1 MKRPAS
7 QRLLKLRRRSACARA
22 GNSVRGGVLLS
33 SGVIARPAEAAAQP
47 VVGRVMRAKLGFIAL
62 AIGSSACAPGGE
74 ESPPAAAEAEWQTLF
89 DGSGFDGWRRIGDAN
104 WQLTEGAVAADS
116 GTGFLLTQA
125 AYGDFDLELEFWVT
139 PDANSGV
146 FIRCADPSEI
156 GAATCY
162 EVNIFDQRPDPAY
175 RTGAIVDVAEPKVM
189 LDTGGQWNRYEIA
202 AHGRHLVVKLNGQ
215 TTVDTNDDKL
225 AAGPF
230 ALQYG
235 AGRVMF
241 RNVRIRAN

>member
-1 MKRPAS
+1 
-7 QRLLKLRRRSACARA
+7 
-22 GNSVRGGVLLS
+22 
-33 SGVIARPAEAAAQP
+33 
-47 VVGRVMRAKLGFIAL
+47 MRAKVIVA
-62 AIGSSACAPGGE
+62 AVACASICACSGGSGPTD
-74 ESPPAAAEAEWQTLF
+74 ESTASAGEWRTLF
-89 DGSGFDGWRRIGDAN
+89 DGSNLSGWTRVGDAN
-104 WQLTEGAVAADS
+104 WQLMDGAVAADS
-116 GTGFLLTQA
+116 GTGFLLTTA
-125 AYGDFDLELEFWVT
+125 SYADFDLDLEFWVT

-146 FIRCADPSEI
+146 FIRCANPSEI

-162 EVNIFDQRPDPAY
+162 EVNIFDQRPDPTY
-175 RTGAIVDVAEPKVM
+175 RTGGIVEGAGPKVM
-189 LDTGGQWNRYEIA
+189 LETGDRWNHYEIS
-202 AHGRHLVVKLNGQ
+202 AHGPHLVVKLNGQ

>member
-1 MKRPAS
+1 
-7 QRLLKLRRRSACARA
+7 
-22 GNSVRGGVLLS
+22 
-33 SGVIARPAEAAAQP
+33 
-47 VVGRVMRAKLGFIAL
+47 MRAKLIVVAVAVATSCACSG
-62 AIGSSACAPGGE
+62 GSEPTDDSAV
-74 ESPPAAAEAEWQTLF
+74 AAGEWQTLL
-89 DGSGFDGWRRIGDAN
+89 DGSDLAGWRPVGDAN
-104 WQLTEGAVAADS
+104 WQLMDGAVAADS
-116 GTGFLLTQA
+116 GTGFLLTA
-125 AYGDFDLELEFWVT
+125 ASYADFDLDLEFWVT

-146 FIRCADPSEI
+146 FIRCANPSEI

-175 RTGAIVDVAEPKVM
+175 RTGGIVDVAGPKVV
-189 LDTGGQWNRYEIA
+189 LETGDRWNRYEIS
-202 AHGRHLVVKLNGQ
+202 AHGPHLVVKLNGQ

-225 AAGPF
+225 VAGPF

>member
-1 MKRPAS
+1 
-7 QRLLKLRRRSACARA
+7 
-22 GNSVRGGVLLS
+22 
-33 SGVIARPAEAAAQP
+33 
-47 VVGRVMRAKLGFIAL
+47 MRAKLIVAML
-62 AIGSSACAPGGE
+62 AVAAVSACSEGPE
-74 ESPPAAAEAEWQTLF
+74 PTSESTGSAGAWRTLF
-89 DGSGFDGWRRIGDAN
+89 DGSSLAGWTPVGDAN
-104 WQLTEGAVAADS
+104 WQLMDGAVAADS
-116 GTGFLLTQA
+116 GTGFLLTTA
-125 AYGDFDLELEFWVT
+125 SYADFDLDLEFWVT

-146 FIRCADPSEI
+146 FIRCANPSEI

-162 EVNIFDQRPDPAY
+162 EVNIFDQRPDPSY
-175 RTGAIVDVAEPKVM
+175 RTGAIVEVASPKVM
-189 LDTGGQWNRYEIA
+189 IETGDRWNHYEISA
-202 AHGRHLVVKLNGQ
+202 QGSHLVVKLNGQ

>member
-1 MKRPAS
+1 
-7 QRLLKLRRRSACARA
+7 
-22 GNSVRGGVLLS
+22 
-33 SGVIARPAEAAAQP
+33 
-47 VVGRVMRAKLGFIAL
+47 MRAKVSVVFVAV
-62 AIGSSACAPGGE
+62 ASTCACSPGSE
-74 ESPPAAAEAEWQTLF
+74 PAADSAPDAGQWETLF
-89 DGSGFDGWRRIGDAN
+89 DGTSLAGWGQVGDAN
-104 WQLTEGAVAADS
+104 WQLMDGAVAADS
-116 GTGFLLTQA
+116 GTGFLLTTA
-125 AYGDFDLELEFWVT
+125 SYADFDLDLEFWVT

-146 FIRCADPSEI
+146 FIRCANPSEI

-175 RTGAIVDVAEPKVM
+175 RTGGIVDVAGPKVM
-189 LDTGGQWNRYEIA
+189 LETGDRWNHYEIS

>member
-1 MKRPAS
+1 
-7 QRLLKLRRRSACARA
+7 
-22 GNSVRGGVLLS
+22 
-33 SGVIARPAEAAAQP
+33 
-47 VVGRVMRAKLGFIAL
+47 MRAKLFVVAL
-62 AIGSSACAPGGE
+62 TVVAGSGCSPDAEQAAAPAAGGEWRTLLDGSSLA
-74 ESPPAAAEAEWQTLF
+74 
-89 DGSGFDGWRRIGDAN
+89 GWTQVGDAS
-104 WQLTEGAVAADS
+104 WQLQDGAVAADS
-116 GTGFLLTQA
+116 GTGFLLTTA
-125 AYGDFDLELEFWVT
+125 SYADFDLDLEFWVT

-146 FIRCADPSEI
+146 FIRCANPSAI

-162 EVNIFDQRPDPAY
+162 EVNIFDQRPDPTY
-175 RTGAIVDVAEPKVM
+175 RTGAIVEVAAPKVM
-189 LDTGGQWNRYEIA
+189 LETGNKWNRYEIS

>member
-1 MKRPAS
+1 M
-7 QRLLKLRRRSACARA
+7 
-22 GNSVRGGVLLS
+22 
-33 SGVIARPAEAAAQP
+33 
-47 VVGRVMRAKLGFIAL
+47 
-62 AIGSSACAPGGE
+62 
-74 ESPPAAAEAEWQTLF
+74 AEWRTLF
-89 DGSGFDGWRRIGDAN
+89 DGTSFDGWARVGDAN
-104 WQLTEGAVAADS
+104 WQLTEGNASADAGS
-116 GTGFLLTQA
+116 GFLLSNA
-125 AYGDFDLELEFWVT
+125 SYADFDLELEFWVT

-146 FIRCADPSEI
+146 FIRCADPSRI

-162 EVNIFDQRPDPAY
+162 EINIFDQRPDPKY
-175 RTGAIVDVAEPKVM
+175 RTGSIVDVAEPKVM
-189 LDTGGQWNRYEIA
+189 LDTGGQWNTFEIS

>member
-1 MKRPAS
+1 
-7 QRLLKLRRRSACARA
+7 
-22 GNSVRGGVLLS
+22 
-33 SGVIARPAEAAAQP
+33 
-47 VVGRVMRAKLGFIAL
+47 MRAKLIVAVL
-62 AIGSSACAPGGE
+62 AVVASAGCSPGAEPGG
-74 ESPPAAAEAEWQTLF
+74 SASGGQWQTLF
-89 DGSGFDGWRRIGDAN
+89 DGTSLAGWTQVNDAN
-104 WQLTEGAVAADS
+104 WHVTEGAVAADS
-116 GTGFLLTQA
+116 GTGFLLTLA
-125 AYGDFDLELEFWVT
+125 SYADFDLDLEFWVT

-146 FIRCADPSEI
+146 FIRCANPSEI

-162 EVNIFDQRPDPAY
+162 EVNIFDQRPDPTY
-175 RTGAIVDVAEPKVM
+175 RTGAIVDVAAPKVM
-189 LDTGGQWNRYEIA
+189 LETGDRWNRYEIS
-202 AHGRHLVVKLNGQ
+202 AHGRHLVVKLNDQ

>member
-1 MKRPAS
+1 
-7 QRLLKLRRRSACARA
+7 
-22 GNSVRGGVLLS
+22 
-33 SGVIARPAEAAAQP
+33 
-47 VVGRVMRAKLGFIAL
+47 MRAKLIVVAL
-62 AIGSSACAPGGE
+62 AVVASAACSPGADPAEEIGAG
-74 ESPPAAAEAEWQTLF
+74 EWQTLF
-89 DGSGFDGWRRIGDAN
+89 DGSSLAGWHRVGDAN
-104 WQLTEGAVAADS
+104 WEINDGAVTADS
-116 GTGFLLTQA
+116 GTGFLLTTA
-125 AYGDFDLELEFWVT
+125 SYADFDLDLEFWVT

-146 FIRCADPSEI
+146 FIRCANPSEI

-162 EVNIFDQRPDPAY
+162 EVNIFDQRPDPTY
-175 RTGAIVDVAEPKVM
+175 RTGGIVEVAAPKVM
-189 LDTGGQWNRYEIA
+189 LETGDKWNRYEIS

-215 TTVDTNDDKL
+215 TTVDTNDDRL

>member
-1 MKRPAS
+1 
-7 QRLLKLRRRSACARA
+7 
-22 GNSVRGGVLLS
+22 
-33 SGVIARPAEAAAQP
+33 
-47 VVGRVMRAKLGFIAL
+47 MRAKLIVATVAVATLCACSG
-62 AIGSSACAPGGE
+62 GSESSSESTVPSGE
-74 ESPPAAAEAEWQTLF
+74 WRTLF
-89 DGSGFDGWRRIGDAN
+89 DGSSLVGWTPVGDAN
-104 WQLTEGAVAADS
+104 WQLMDGAVAADS
-116 GTGFLLTQA
+116 GTGFLLTSA
-125 AYGDFDLELEFWVT
+125 SYADFDLDLEFWVT

-146 FIRCADPSEI
+146 FIRCASPSEI

-162 EVNIFDQRPDPAY
+162 EVNIFDQRPDPTY
-175 RTGAIVDVAEPKVM
+175 RTGGIVEVAGPRVS
-189 LDTGGQWNRYEIA
+189 LDTGDRWNRYEIS
-202 AHGRHLVVKLNGQ
+202 AHGTHLVVKLNGQ

>member
-1 MKRPAS
+1 
-7 QRLLKLRRRSACARA
+7 
-22 GNSVRGGVLLS
+22 
-33 SGVIARPAEAAAQP
+33 
-47 VVGRVMRAKLGFIAL
+47 
-62 AIGSSACAPGGE
+62 
-74 ESPPAAAEAEWQTLF
+74 
-89 DGSGFDGWRRIGDAN
+89 
-104 WQLTEGAVAADS
+104 
-116 GTGFLLTQA
+116 
-125 AYGDFDLELEFWVT
+125 VT

-146 FIRCADPSEI
+146 FIRCSNPAEI

-162 EVNIFDQRPDPAY
+162 EVNIFDQRPDPQY
-175 RTGAIVDVAEPKVM
+175 RTGGIVEVASPKVM
-189 LDTGGQWNRYEIA
+189 LETGDRWNRYEIA
-202 AHGRHLVVKLNGQ
+202 AHGSHLVVRLNGQ